1 MESSNLLKNKSYV
14 LLDEYLFLQSDKSFR
29 NQYSDL
35 FCGNYNYYISCFSI
49 DIKKARNTLIITE
62 RGNANMLYFLL
73 ICLIFIL
80 VFSLFSIIR
89 TIHNINKQIK
99 EQRKIRVSLS
109 NKYIEELAYAINQKD
124 TLHKKLQVQIKQEEE
139 QLKQSISNISH
150 DLRTPLTS
158 LQGYL
163 TLLQECENKQE
174 QEQYLKIIKAKTDYL
189 TELVQEFYDL
199 SVLENEQSD
208 VECERIDINRIVTD
222 CLIEKYYEFGEIQP
236 IIQAEN
242 APVWI
247 YGNNLICKRII
258 ENLIVNALR
267 YSDNY
272 IEVSINQ
279 KGVFTIKNSTK
290 SLDNIDVNSLVVLDK
305 IKYKET
311 STKYAIL
318 FVGNTTKGGIIMLKF
333 QDNNTTVIA
342 TFEDFILTA
351 YVIIDELYHQFAPP
365 EVTRRRHILNAKLS
379 DSEII
384 TISLCGELAGVDS
397 ENAWFSFVKRNYR
410 HLFPQLCSRSRFNR
424 TRRALMQTTELLR
437 QKMISVFPIP
447 VSSYYIVDSFPLA
460 VCKFG
465 RARYCKAFRG
475 HGADYGKCPSKKETY
490 YGYKVHALITLEG
503 YIASFEITPASTDDR
518 EGLRDL
524 ADHWSNVTILADK
537 GYVGKNMKQEMQEKN
552 ICLFALKRSNS
563 KENWP
568 KSVRQLIFKLRR
580 RVETVFSQLSGQLN
594 AERVLAKSF
603 QGLCTRLVNK
613 VLAYNL
619 CIALNSIFGETC
631 ELGKIKKLIF

>member
-1 MESSNLLKNKSYV
+1 MLNNSILKSIIELENLHWAWERAKDFYNDDNYWCDELEIIDFQVNYKNYLKKIQQEILENKYKLSPLKPIFFPKTKGENGELKNRQMFWVSIKDQVVWLAVMNVIGKYYDKQMPFWSYGNRLYV
-14 LLDEYLFLQSDKSFR
+14 NIYPNKTESTEEKIQWLYGPYRNTTKKTYRSFGQSWPRFRKDIYITSKMMILDKKKYEEQFTDEEKY
-29 NQYSDL
+29 
-35 FCGNYNYYISCFSI
+35 
-49 DIKKARNTLIITE
+49 DIKNNE
-62 RGNANMLYFLL
+62 
-73 ICLIFIL
+73 
-80 VFSLFSIIR
+80 SLR
-89 TIHNINKQIK
+89 
-99 EQRKIRVSLS
+99 
-109 NKYIEELAYAINQKD
+109 EL
-124 TLHKKLQVQIKQEEE
+124 H
-139 QLKQSISNISH
+139 
-150 DLRTPLTS
+150 
-158 LQGYL
+158 
-163 TLLQECENKQE
+163 
-174 QEQYLKIIKAKTDYL
+174 
-189 TELVQEFYDL
+189 
-199 SVLENEQSD
+199 
-208 VECERIDINRIVTD
+208 
-222 CLIEKYYEFGEIQP
+222 
-236 IIQAEN
+236 
-242 APVWI
+242 
-247 YGNNLICKRII
+247 
-258 ENLIVNALR
+258 
-267 YSDNY
+267 
-272 IEVSINQ
+272 
-279 KGVFTIKNSTK
+279 
-290 SLDNIDVNSLVVLDK
+290 K

>member
-1 MESSNLLKNKSYV
+1 MDNPVTFSDITLLNTLATCANMTTDEVFKDFKIMANKKILKNHKYEIYYSESEKSWRTY
-14 LLDEYLFLQSDKSFR
+14 LPDETKPNKRRPVKRKSKE
-29 NQYSDL
+29 NL
-35 FCGNYNYYISCFSI
+35 E
-49 DIKKARNTLIITE
+49 KE
-62 RGNANMLYFLL
+62 
-73 ICLIFIL
+73 
-80 VFSLFSIIR
+80 IIR
-89 TIHNINKQIK
+89 F
-99 EQRKIRVSLS
+99 
-109 NKYIEELAYAINQKD
+109 YIEKQKAENRQNVTLEELYAEWLLYKRD
-124 TLHKKLQVQIKQEEE
+124 Y
-139 QLKQSISNISH
+139 
-150 DLRTPLTS
+150 TS
-158 LQGYL
+158 V
-163 TLLQECENKQE
+163 
-174 QEQYLKIIKAKTDYL
+174 KAKTIQEYVSEWNRFFKD
-189 TELVQEFYDL
+189 TELVKMKIGEIKPITLIRFFREATKDRQFTHKRVSNAR
-199 SVLENEQSD
+199 SVLNGIMSYAIEEEIISHNPVSDVNFKQFTYKPVEAQSD
-208 VECERIDINRIVTD
+208 NVFSRDDTHK
-222 CLIEKYYEFGEIQP
+222 L
-236 IIQAEN
+236 
-242 APVWI
+242 
-247 YGNNLICKRII
+247 L
-258 ENLIVNALR
+258 
-267 YSDNY
+267 NY
-272 IEVSINQ
+272 
-279 KGVFTIKNSTK
+279 
-290 SLDNIDVNSLVVLDK
+290 LVVLDK

>member
-1 MESSNLLKNKSYV
+1 
-14 LLDEYLFLQSDKSFR
+14 
-29 NQYSDL
+29 
-35 FCGNYNYYISCFSI
+35 
-49 DIKKARNTLIITE
+49 
-62 RGNANMLYFLL
+62 MLYFLL

-189 TELVQEFYDL
+189 TELVQYFYDL

-236 IIQAEN
+236 IIQTEN
-242 APVWI
+242 SPVWI

-290 SLDNIDVNSLVVLDK
+290 SLDNIDVNLLFNKFYTADK
-305 IKYKET
+305 
-311 STKYAIL
+311 SR
-318 FVGNTTKGGIIMLKF
+318 NKGSSGLG
-333 QDNNTTVIA
+333 
-342 TFEDFILTA
+342 
-351 YVIIDELYHQFAPP
+351 LY
-365 EVTRRRHILNAKLS
+365 I
-379 DSEII
+379 
-384 TISLCGELAGVDS
+384 
-397 ENAWFSFVKRNYR
+397 VK
-410 HLFPQLCSRSRFNR
+410 
-424 TRRALMQTTELLR
+424 ELL
-437 QKMISVFPIP
+437 KKIDGKIENVSYEGNILSISIC
-447 VSSYYIVDSFPLA
+447 FPL
-460 VCKFG
+460 
-465 RARYCKAFRG
+465 
-475 HGADYGKCPSKKETY
+475 
-490 YGYKVHALITLEG
+490 
-503 YIASFEITPASTDDR
+503 
-518 EGLRDL
+518 
-524 ADHWSNVTILADK
+524 
-537 GYVGKNMKQEMQEKN
+537 
-552 ICLFALKRSNS
+552 
-563 KENWP
+563 
-568 KSVRQLIFKLRR
+568 
-580 RVETVFSQLSGQLN
+580 
-594 AERVLAKSF
+594 
-603 QGLCTRLVNK
+603 
-613 VLAYNL
+613 YND
-619 CIALNSIFGETC
+619 
-631 ELGKIKKLIF
+631 KKLL

>member
-1 MESSNLLKNKSYV
+1 MEEIYRSCPEFENNDYILRMVKQEDRLDLLKVY
-14 LLDEYLFLQSDKSFR
+14 SDKEAVSFF
-29 NQYSDL
+29 NSDNCGGDDFYYTTENRMQQAIDYWL
-35 FCGNYNYYISCFSI
+35 FEYNRQGFVRWTIISKETHEAIGTIELFHRDAADYFTDCGLLRL
-49 DIKKARNTLIITE
+49 DIRSDYE
-62 RGNANMLYFLL
+62 M
-73 ICLIFIL
+73 
-80 VFSLFSIIR
+80 S
-89 TIHNINKQIK
+89 
-99 EQRKIRVSLS
+99 
-109 NKYIEELAYAINQKD
+109 D
-124 TLHKKLQVQIKQEEE
+124 
-139 QLKQSISNISH
+139 
-150 DLRTPLTS
+150 
-158 LQGYL
+158 
-163 TLLQECENKQE
+163 
-174 QEQYLKIIKAKTDYL
+174 KIIKI
-189 TELVQEFYDL
+189 L
-199 SVLENEQSD
+199 SL
-208 VECERIDINRIVTD
+208 
-222 CLIEKYYEFGEIQP
+222 
-236 IIQAEN
+236 
-242 APVWI
+242 
-247 YGNNLICKRII
+247 
-258 ENLIVNALR
+258 
-267 YSDNY
+267 
-272 IEVSINQ
+272 
-279 KGVFTIKNSTK
+279 
-290 SLDNIDVNSLVVLDK
+290 LVVLDK